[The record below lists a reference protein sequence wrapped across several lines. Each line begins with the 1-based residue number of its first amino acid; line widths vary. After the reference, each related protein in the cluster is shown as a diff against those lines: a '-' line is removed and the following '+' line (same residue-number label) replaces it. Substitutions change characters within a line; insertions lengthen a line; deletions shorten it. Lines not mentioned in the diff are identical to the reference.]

1 MESWRQQY
9 LGLETVPAS
18 LTNAEIDYFFA
29 PSEQA
34 WPFVLRRRSPLS
46 RLGLIIHIGFL
57 RMTGRPLSSVDRI
70 PAPVLDCAAR
80 YADMVPPQIAT
91 LRAIYKRRPTLF
103 DHQKTAATAVG
114 LKPYGDQAIRHVTG
128 FLRKQCGS
136 VISRDELV
144 RDVRLWLYD
153 HGYMLPGLRPLEKLA
168 AAAQLFALNQ
178 LKASIT
184 KVVEPVKPASWT
196 SQLAANGPN
205 PGESLLDWLR
215 GPPGGFGRRD
225 IAEGQDRIDALKRL
239 GAAEIEIDNLPVERM
254 RAHARRIARR
264 KASTLHKLKEPR
276 RTVEIGCWLRLQL
289 LELTD
294 TILEQ
299 TSRRI
304 GQLWAD
310 AQRAVEA
317 RAVREIERYRLGIG
331 VIANALDNPEL
342 SPESFRETVVAAIS
356 PLREIAPSQS
366 KLHSIRAELAN
377 APTRLRAMLRQ
388 VGALDLS
395 IATDHPLNLALTTLR
410 KVYDK
415 GRNGITAE
423 EGNPFAPAAARLVS
437 ATSTAADRLAAYEVA
452 TGMLLKRCLRNGE
465 ASARHSVLHRSVADQ
480 LMSEA
485 VWQKVRTQTS
495 RAQGWPKSLDVYLK
509 RFEPSLAEGLASLS
523 EVVRR
528 GEIGIDDD
536 RFRIPKLKAV
546 PKDPQVDVSRK
557 RLFAEIGNIQLPD
570 IIVSVDERTRFSSVL
585 LGRHATSPDDL
596 ESLYA
601 GLLALGTEKTA
612 SEMARMLD
620 GISEDRI
627 ELAMRMI
634 EESGHLREAND
645 LVASATAAQP
655 LAALWG
661 EGIAASADMMSLD
674 ATRHL
679 WNARIEPRRGTHAV
693 GTYTHVSDQWSIIY
707 DRPILL
713 NIRQAGAA
721 LEGAVEQK
729 VIDLQRLAVD
739 THGFTHFAMAT
750 AKLLGFDLSPRLAD
764 LSNRKLYLPQ
774 GVVVPPELEPVV
786 ERIRPGRTSREGW
799 DGLLKL
805 VASLKTGYGSVA
817 TIIERHGSAASGTP
831 VFECG
836 TLVGKI
842 VRSLFLLD
850 FLTKA
855 EFRREVHKLLSQ
867 GESVHQ
873 LQRALMAG
881 NIKAKQG
888 RTLREITA
896 VSGALSLLT
905 NIVMLWNTQA
915 MQQAVGRLAA
925 GDIPE
930 EHLARIAP
938 VAYRHINMNGKMRF
952 ALEDYAWLARPNIR
966 RVAGG

>member
-1 MESWRQQY
+1 M
-9 LGLETVPAS
+9 
-18 LTNAEIDYFFA
+18 
-29 PSEQA
+29 
-34 WPFVLRRRSPLS
+34 
-46 RLGLIIHIGFL
+46 
-57 RMTGRPLSSVDRI
+57 
-70 PAPVLDCAAR
+70 AA
-80 YADMVPPQIAT
+80 PQIAT

-103 DHQKTAATAVG
+103 DHQKTAATAIG
-114 LKPYGDQAIRHVTG
+114 LRPFGDQANRHVTG

-144 RDVRLWLYD
+144 RDARLWLYD
-153 HGYMLPGLRPLEKLA
+153 HGYLLPGQRPLEKLA
-168 AAAQLFALNQ
+168 AAAQLFALNH
-178 LKASIT
+178 LKGAIT
-184 KVVEPVKPASWT
+184 KAVATVKPASWA
-196 SQLAANGPN
+196 SELAANGPN
-205 PGESLLDWLR
+205 PGEALLDWLR
-215 GPPGGFGRRD
+215 GPPGGFGKRD
-225 IAEGQDRIDALKRL
+225 IAEGQDRIDTLKRL
-239 GAAEIEIDNLPVERM
+239 GAANMEIDDLPVERM
-254 RAHARRIARR
+254 RMHACRIARR

-304 GQLWAD
+304 GQLWAE

-317 RAVREIERYRLGIG
+317 SAVREIERYRLGIG
-331 VIANALDNPEL
+331 VIASAIDDPDLTPDA
-342 SPESFRETVVAAIS
+342 FRATVMSAIS
-356 PLREIAPSQS
+356 PLRDIAPSQS

-395 IATDHPLNLALTTLR
+395 IANGHPLNTALTTLR
-410 KVYDK
+410 NVYEK
-415 GRNGITAE
+415 GRVGITADD
-423 EGNPFAPAAARLVS
+423 GNPFAPAAARLVS
-437 ATSTAADRLAAYEVA
+437 AARSEAERLAAYEVA

-480 LMSEA
+480 LMPEA
-485 VWQKVRTQTS
+485 VWRKVRTQTA
-495 RAQGWPKSLDVYLK
+495 RAQGWPKTLDAYLK
-509 RFEPSLAEGLASLS
+509 RFEPSLGDGLVSLAEA
-523 EVVRR
+523 VRQ
-528 GEIGIDDD
+528 GHIAIDDE
-536 RFRIPKLKAV
+536 RFRVPKLKAL
-546 PKDPQVDVSRK
+546 PKDPEIEVTRT
-557 RLFAEIGNIQLPD
+557 RLFAEIGNVQLPD
-570 IIVSVDERTRFSSVL
+570 IIVDVDERTRFSSVL
-585 LGRHATSPDDL
+585 LGRHATSPEEL

-634 EESGHLREAND
+634 EESGHLRAAND
-645 LVASATAAQP
+645 VVAASTTSQP

-661 EGIAASADMMSLD
+661 DGIAASADMMSLD

-693 GTYTHVSDQWSIIY
+693 GTYTHVSDQWPIIY

-713 NIRQAGAA
+713 NVRQAGAA

-729 VIDLQRLAVD
+729 IIDLQRLAVD
-739 THGFTHFAMAT
+739 THGFTHFALAT

-764 LSNRKLYLPQ
+764 LSNRKLYLPK
-774 GVVVPPELEPVV
+774 GITVPAELEPVV
-786 ERIRPGRTSREGW
+786 ERVRPGRMSREGW

-805 VASLKTGYGSVA
+805 VASLKAGYGSVA

-836 TLVGKI
+836 TLIGKV

-850 FLTKA
+850 FLTKPD
-855 EFRREVHKLLSQ
+855 FRREVHKLLSQ

-873 LQRALMAG
+873 LQRVLMAG
-881 NIKAKQG
+881 TIKAKQG

-915 MQQAVGRLAA
+915 MQQVVGRLPM
-925 GDIPE
+925 GDIPDD
-930 EHLARIAP
+930 HLARIAP
-938 VAYRHINMNGKMRF
+938 VAHRHINMNGKMRF
-952 ALEDYAWLARPNIR
+952 ALEDYVWMARPNIR
-966 RVAGG
+966 RLAGR

>member
-1 MESWRQQY
+1 MPDFCQFS
-9 LGLETVPAS
+9 
-18 LTNAEIDYFFA
+18 
-29 PSEQA
+29 
-34 WPFVLRRRSPLS
+34 
-46 RLGLIIHIGFL
+46 
-57 RMTGRPLSSVDRI
+57 
-70 PAPVLDCAAR
+70 
-80 YADMVPPQIAT
+80 

-114 LKPYGDQAIRHVTG
+114 LKPCGDQAIRHVTG

-178 LKASIT
+178 LKGSIT
-184 KVVEPVKPASWT
+184 KAVEPVKPASWA

-225 IAEGQDRIDALKRL
+225 IAEGQDRIDALQRL
-239 GAAEIEIDNLPVERM
+239 GAAEIEIDDLPIERM

-310 AQRAVEA
+310 AQRAVDA
-317 RAVREIERYRLGIG
+317 RAVREIERYRLGIS
-331 VIANALDNPEL
+331 VIATALDNPEL
-342 SPESFRETVVAAIS
+342 SPESFRETVVAAMS

-423 EGNPFAPAAARLVS
+423 DGNPFAPAAARLVS

-465 ASARHSVLHRSVADQ
+465 ASARHSVFHRSVADQ

-495 RAQGWPKSLDVYLK
+495 RAQGWPKSLDAYLK

-528 GEIGIDDD
+528 GEIGINDD
-536 RFRIPKLKAV
+536 RFRIPKLKAL
-546 PKDPQVDVSRK
+546 PKDPQVDVARK
-557 RLFAEIGNIQLPD
+557 RIFAEIGNVQLPD
-570 IIVSVDERTRFSSVL
+570 IIVSVDQRTRFSSVL
-585 LGRHATSPDDL
+585 LGRHATSPEDL

-645 LVASATAAQP
+645 VVASAIAAEP
-655 LAALWG
+655 IAALWG

-693 GTYTHVSDQWSIIY
+693 GTYTHVSDQWPIIY

-713 NIRQAGAA
+713 NVRQAGAA

-739 THGFTHFAMAT
+739 THGFTHFAMAA

-774 GVVVPPELEPVV
+774 GIVVPSELEPVV
-786 ERIRPGRTSREGW
+786 ERIRPSRMSREGW

-805 VASLKTGYGSVA
+805 VASLKAGYGSVA

-836 TLVGKI
+836 TLVGKV

-915 MQQAVGRLAA
+915 MQQAVERLAT

-938 VAYRHINMNGKMRF
+938 VAHRHINMNGKMRF
-952 ALEDYAWLARPNIR
+952 ALEDYAWLARPNLR
-966 RVAGG
+966 RVAGR